1 MAGLRIAIAVRAGTV
16 LRFKFKEGQ
25 NLSEVHFKEIKD
37 SLGGREG
44 GVTYVEYSKAYSS
57 SHNPCINSIFVILS

>member
-1 MAGLRIAIAVRAGTV
+1 VHAGTV

-25 NLSEVHFKEIKD
+25 NLSEVYFREIRD

-44 GVTYVEYSKAYSS
+44 GVTYVEYNKAGSLP
-57 SHNPCINSIFVILS
+57 HRPCIDSILVSLSGNLDD